1 MLCRYDHNLMESH
14 WNRAS
19 FSVTWK
25 CIFPLE
31 SYNWIQNLGNQ
42 LLKICDPFQ
51 EIWKTH
57 VFPLKKWQMSFY
69 NYIQSSWQSSQ
80 VLHFAQFLTIIV
92 VKQFGISIMEVVI
105 GT

>member
-1 MLCRYDHNLMESH
+1 
-14 WNRAS
+14 
-19 FSVTWK
+19 
-25 CIFPLE
+25 
-31 SYNWIQNLGNQ
+31 LG
-42 LLKICDPFQ
+42 PFQ

-57 VFPLKKWQMSFY
+57 MFPLKKWQMSFY